1 MYIRKTS
8 RKNKD
13 GSRVT
18 YLQLAHNVWDP
29 EKGYA
34 RPEIIHNFGR
44 TDELDFSALERLVR
58 SICRFLDPE
67 AVLRYESMLEGKGE
81 VAIRNPRAYGGP
93 WLLDQLWERLGI
105 RGVLEGLTADR
116 GFRTSMERLIFAM
129 VANRA
134 LSPQSK
140 LGVDEWVREDA
151 YVEGL
156 GQFSY
161 QQWYRAM
168 DFLLESAEEIGREV
182 YWSVS
187 NFLNLEVDLLYF
199 DTTST
204 YFEIEEEDEDFRRR
218 GYSRDKRPD
227 RPQAVIG
234 LAVTRDGIP
243 IRCWVWPGNTA
254 DMSVIEEVKR
264 DLVGWKLGRVISVLD
279 RGFASEANLRTLQRA
294 GGHYIVGEKMSAGKP
309 EVEEALSRSGRYQGV
324 RDNLEIKEIVVGD
337 GEARKRYVWVRNP
350 RQAERDREVREDLI
364 AHIEGELQNLRY
376 LPEGQ
381 HTRAICALHSHSVYG
396 RYLRQ
401 LKDGQ
406 LRLDRGKIKESER
419 LDGKYLIRTSDDTL
433 PAEDVALGY
442 KQLVDIED
450 AFRTLKQTLEVR
462 PVYHRLEDRIR
473 SHIVLCWLALLLVR
487 VVERA
492 TGESW
497 RKTRKT
503 LARIIMADIVTPH
516 GTMTQR
522 TEVTSEQ
529 KAIFDA
535 LKMETPPRVIDI
547 HTSEDS

>member
-1 MYIRKTS
+1 M
-8 RKNKD
+8 
-13 GSRVT
+13 
-18 YLQLAHNVWDP
+18 
-29 EKGYA
+29 
-34 RPEIIHNFGR
+34 
-44 TDELDFSALERLVR
+44 
-58 SICRFLDPE
+58 
-67 AVLRYESMLEGKGE
+67 
-81 VAIRNPRAYGGP
+81 
-93 WLLDQLWERLGI
+93 
-105 RGVLEGLTADR
+105 
-116 GFRTSMERLIFAM
+116 
-129 VANRA
+129 
-134 LSPQSK
+134 
-140 LGVDEWVREDA
+140 
-151 YVEGL
+151 
-156 GQFSY
+156 
-161 QQWYRAM
+161 
-168 DFLLESAEEIGREV
+168 
-182 YWSVS
+182 
-187 NFLNLEVDLLYF
+187 
-199 DTTST
+199 
-204 YFEIEEEDEDFRRR
+204 
-218 GYSRDKRPD
+218 
-227 RPQAVIG
+227 
-234 LAVTRDGIP
+234 TRDGIP

-254 DMSVIEEVKR
+254 DISVIDEVKR

-279 RGFASEANLRTLQRA
+279 RGFASEGNLRTLQRA

-337 GEARKRYVWVRNP
+337 GEARKRYVLVRNP

-381 HTRAICALHSHSVYG
+381 HTRAICALRSHSVYG

-419 LDGKYLIRTSDDTL
+419 LDGKYRIRTSDDTL

-492 TGESW
+492 TGDSW

-529 KAIFDA
+529 KTIFDA